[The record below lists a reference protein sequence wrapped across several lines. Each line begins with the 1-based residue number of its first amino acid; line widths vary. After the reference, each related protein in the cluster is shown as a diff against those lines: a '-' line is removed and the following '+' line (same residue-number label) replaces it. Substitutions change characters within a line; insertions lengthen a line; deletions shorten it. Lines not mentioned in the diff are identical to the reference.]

1 MSIASII
8 GLGAFAIAG
17 VVLAYLFVRW
27 LDRVL
32 PMDEEE

>member
-8 GLGAFAIAG
+8 GLGAFTIAG
-17 VVLAYLFVRW
+17 VALAYLFICW